1 VVGSAA
7 EDSVVHVDELRE
19 YALVLTLAAAVLWR
33 AAT

>member
-7 EDSVVHVDELRE
+7 EDSVVNMDELRE
-19 YALVLTLAAAVLWR
+19 YTLVPMLAAAVLWR